1 MTEIRRHGLE
11 VASRGEGVHERRAD
25 GMIRF
30 ATIGTS
36 WITDHFLDA
45 ALKCPEFKLEA
56 VYSRNL
62 EKAKA
67 FGGKYGV
74 GKYYDSLRKLA
85 EDPEID
91 AVYIASPNSLHC
103 AHAIQMMEAGKQVLC
118 EKPLGANTREV
129 AKMFQTAEEHH
140 VALMEAV
147 RTLHQP
153 AYRWLQEHLAEIGP
167 VRAATLCYDQKSSKL
182 DRLKNGDLTNN
193 FNHEYAGGA
202 LTDIGVYCLQAMV
215 GLFGKPEKITG
226 SVVKM
231 PGLEDKVDLGG
242 MILATYPDLTAQIRF
257 SKLVDGFIPSEIQ
270 GEKGSFLVDA
280 IQEPRQITL
289 VHPDGTREEISVEV
303 AENELI
309 YEVEDFITYVK
320 NRENPLKLQG
330 DQKKKKSDTETAHEE
345 ELLDEDPLQ
354 VYEKISKDV
363 MAVMDQVR
371 KENGIIFP
379 ADKDSD
385 VLKERLEQ
393 QLDFIREVDKVKL
406 ITRQT
411 PLANGSRK
419 ENDAE
424 HSWHLALMAGLLEEH
439 ADASVNVPRVMKMV
453 LAHDLVEIDAGDTYA
468 YDTEGA
474 KTQHQRELKAAER
487 IFGLLPKDQGE
498 ELRAL
503 WDEFEAY
510 ETADAKYAHLLD
522 NFQPLLLNDA
532 SGGISWIEH
541 TVHKSQIYKR
551 NAKIDQSSKEI
562 WDYMKGIIQ
571 KHIDMGHVKDD

>member
-1 MTEIRRHGLE
+1 M
-11 VASRGEGVHERRAD
+11 
-25 GMIRF
+25 MRF

-231 PGLEDKVDLGG
+231 PGLEEKVDLGG
-242 MILATYPDLTAQIRF
+242 MILATYPELTAQIRF

-270 GEKGSFLVDA
+270 GEKGSFLVNA

-345 ELLDEDPLQ
+345 ELVDEDSLQ

-379 ADKDSD
+379 ADKDPD

>member
-1 MTEIRRHGLE
+1 
-11 VASRGEGVHERRAD
+11 
-25 GMIRF
+25 MIRF

-62 EKAKA
+62 EKAKT

-74 GKYYDSLRKLA
+74 GKYYDSLGKLA

-118 EKPLGANTREV
+118 EKPLGANTKEV

-153 AYRWLQEHLAEIGP
+153 AYCWLQEHLAEIGP

-182 DRLKNGDLTNN
+182 DRLKSGDLTNN

-231 PGLEDKVDLGG
+231 PGLEEKVDLGG
-242 MILATYPDLTAQIRF
+242 MILATYPELTAQIRF

-330 DQKKKKSDTETAHEE
+330 DQKEKKSDTEAAHEE
-345 ELLDEDPLQ
+345 ELVDEDSLQ

-363 MAVMDQVR
+363 MDVMDQVR

-379 ADKDSD
+379 ADKDPD

-503 WDEFEAY
+503 WDEFETY

-562 WDYMKGIIQ
+562 WDYMKDIIQ

>member
-1 MTEIRRHGLE
+1 
-11 VASRGEGVHERRAD
+11 
-25 GMIRF
+25 
-30 ATIGTS
+30 
-36 WITDHFLDA
+36 
-45 ALKCPEFKLEA
+45 
-56 VYSRNL
+56 
-62 EKAKA
+62 
-67 FGGKYGV
+67 
-74 GKYYDSLRKLA
+74 
-85 EDPEID
+85 
-91 AVYIASPNSLHC
+91 
-103 AHAIQMMEAGKQVLC
+103 
-118 EKPLGANTREV
+118 
-129 AKMFQTAEEHH
+129 
-140 VALMEAV
+140 
-147 RTLHQP
+147 
-153 AYRWLQEHLAEIGP
+153 
-167 VRAATLCYDQKSSKL
+167 
-182 DRLKNGDLTNN
+182 
-193 FNHEYAGGA
+193 
-202 LTDIGVYCLQAMV
+202 MV

-231 PGLEDKVDLGG
+231 LGLEEKVDLGG
-242 MILATYPDLTAQIRF
+242 MILAAYPELTAQIRF
-257 SKLVDGFIPSEIQ
+257 SKLVDGFISSEIQ

-330 DQKKKKSDTETAHEE
+330 DQKEKKSDTEAAHEE
-345 ELLDEDPLQ
+345 ELVDEDSLQ

-363 MAVMDQVR
+363 MDVMDQVR

-379 ADKDSD
+379 ADKDPD
-385 VLKERLEQ
+385 VLQERLEQ

-503 WDEFEAY
+503 WDEFETY

>member
-1 MTEIRRHGLE
+1 M
-11 VASRGEGVHERRAD
+11 
-25 GMIRF
+25 MRF

-45 ALKCPEFKLEA
+45 ALKCPEFRLEA
-56 VYSRNL
+56 VYSRTL
-62 EKAKA
+62 EKAKD
-67 FGGKYGV
+67 FGEKYGV
-74 GKYYDSLRKLA
+74 EKYYDSLEQLA
-85 EDPEID
+85 ADPEID
-91 AVYIASPNSLHC
+91 AVYVASPNSLHC
-103 AHAIQMMEAGKQVLC
+103 AHSIQMMKAGKQVLC
-118 EKPLGANTREV
+118 EKPLGANVREV
-129 AKMFQTAEEHH
+129 KKMFQTAADNH
-140 VALMEAV
+140 VGLMEAV

-153 AYRWLQEHLAEIGP
+153 AYRWLQEHLTDIGP

-182 DRLKNGDLTNN
+182 ARLKAGDLTNN
-193 FNHEYAGGA
+193 FNHDYAGGA

-231 PGLEDKVDLGG
+231 PGLEEKVDLGG
-242 MILATYPDLTAQIRF
+242 MILATYPELTAQIRF

-320 NRENPLKLQG
+320 NQENILGMQENSKE
-330 DQKKKKSDTETAHEE
+330 KKPVIKEKQTEG
-345 ELLDEDPLQ
+345 LLDEKLAGEHSLA
-354 VYEKISKDV
+354 VYQKISEDV
-363 MAVMDQVR
+363 MTVMDQVR

-379 ADKDSD
+379 ADKDPEYLQD
-385 VLKERLEQ
+385 RLEQ
-393 QLDFIREVDKVKL
+393 QLNFIREVDKVKL

-411 PLANGSRK
+411 PLADGSRK

-439 ADASVNVPRVMKMV
+439 ADAAVNVPKVMKMV

-474 KTQHQRELKAAER
+474 KTQHQREQKAADR
-487 IFGLLPKDQGE
+487 IFGLLPEDQGKE
-498 ELRAL
+498 IRAL
-503 WDEFEAY
+503 WDEFEEY

-541 TVHKSQIYKR
+541 TVYKSQIYKR

-562 WDYMKGIIQ
+562 WEYMKGIIQ
-571 KHIDMGHVKDD
+571 KHIDAGHVKAD

>member
-1 MTEIRRHGLE
+1 
-11 VASRGEGVHERRAD
+11 
-25 GMIRF
+25 MIRF

-62 EKAKA
+62 EKAKT
-67 FGGKYGV
+67 FGRKYGV
-74 GKYYDSLRKLA
+74 GKYYDSLGKLA

-118 EKPLGANTREV
+118 EKPLGANAREV
-129 AKMFQTAEEHH
+129 ATMFQTAEEHQ
-140 VALMEAV
+140 VVLMEAV

-153 AYRWLQEHLAEIGP
+153 AYRWLQEHLTEIGP

-193 FNHEYAGGA
+193 FNHDYAGGA

-231 PGLEDKVDLGG
+231 PGLEEKVDLGG
-242 MILATYPDLTAQIRF
+242 MILATYPELTAQIRF

-330 DQKKKKSDTETAHEE
+330 DQKEKKSDTEAAHEE
-345 ELLDEDPLQ
+345 ELVDEDSLQ

-379 ADKDSD
+379 ADKDPD

-411 PLANGSRK
+411 PLADGSRK

-474 KTQHQRELKAAER
+474 KTQRQRELKAAER

-562 WDYMKGIIQ
+562 WNYMKDIIQ

>member
-1 MTEIRRHGLE
+1 
-11 VASRGEGVHERRAD
+11 
-25 GMIRF
+25 MIRF

-62 EKAKA
+62 EKAKK

-74 GKYYDSLRKLA
+74 GKYYDSLEKLA

-118 EKPLGANTREV
+118 EKPLGANTKEV

-182 DRLKNGDLTNN
+182 DRLKSGDLTNN

-231 PGLEDKVDLGG
+231 PGLEEKVDLGG
-242 MILATYPDLTAQIRF
+242 MILATYPELTAQIRF

-289 VHPDGTREEISVEV
+289 VHPDETREEISVEV

-330 DQKKKKSDTETAHEE
+330 DQKEKKSDTEAAHEE
-345 ELLDEDPLQ
+345 ELVDEDSLQ

-363 MAVMDQVR
+363 MDVMDQVR

-379 ADKDSD
+379 ADKDPD
-385 VLKERLEQ
+385 ILNERLEQ

-411 PLANGSRK
+411 PLADGSRK

-439 ADASVNVPRVMKMV
+439 ADASVHVPKVMKMV

-474 KTQHQRELKAAER
+474 KTQRQRELKAAER

>member
-1 MTEIRRHGLE
+1 M
-11 VASRGEGVHERRAD
+11 
-25 GMIRF
+25 MRF

-62 EKAKA
+62 EKAKT

-91 AVYIASPNSLHC
+91 AVYIASPNSLHY

-153 AYRWLQEHLAEIGP
+153 AYRWLQEHLAEIEP

-231 PGLEDKVDLGG
+231 PRLEEKVDLGG
-242 MILATYPDLTAQIRF
+242 MILATYPELTAQIRF

-320 NRENPLKLQG
+320 NRENPMKLQG
-330 DQKKKKSDTETAHEE
+330 DQKEKKSDTEAAHEE
-345 ELLDEDPLQ
+345 ELVDEDSLQ

-379 ADKDSD
+379 ADKEPD

-439 ADASVNVPRVMKMV
+439 ANASVNVPRVMKMV

-503 WDEFEAY
+503 WDEFETY